1 MAFSVLFNNKKTTYE
16 NPLSLLDIIG
26 TDKKYIGGLVNNRI
40 RELTYMIDKDSEVV
54 PLTILDS
61 ITKSIYESSLRF
73 LVAMAMHNI
82 HPEYRIRFSYNVS
95 RSIFM
100 QVLTPKNAVT
110 GTMVKELEEE
120 MARLVA
126 LDLPLVRKI
135 VSK

>member
-82 HPEYRIRFSYNVS
+82 RPDIQNIELDSHTMFLD
-95 RSIFM
+95 RSSCKFLHLKM
-100 QVLTPKNAVT
+100 LLQ
-110 GTMVKELEEE
+110 ELW
-120 MARLVA
+120 
-126 LDLPLVRKI
+126 
-135 VSK
+135 